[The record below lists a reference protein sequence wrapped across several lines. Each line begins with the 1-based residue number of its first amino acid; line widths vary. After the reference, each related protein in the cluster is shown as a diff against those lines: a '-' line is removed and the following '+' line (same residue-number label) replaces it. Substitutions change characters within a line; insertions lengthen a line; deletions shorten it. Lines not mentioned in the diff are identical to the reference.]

1 VTVIGDGA
9 VGLCAVLASKRLGA
23 EQILLMGRH
32 EDRTDLGRDFG
43 ATDVIPER
51 GEDGVERVQ
60 DLTKG
65 NGTHVV
71 LECVGSRQSLRTALG
86 TVRDGGTISRVG
98 VPDYKEAPLGF
109 RTLIRN
115 ITITGGAAPARAYL
129 EELIPEV
136 LEGALQP
143 GRVFDRTISLA
154 EVAEGYR
161 AMADREALKVRIRA

>member
-1 VTVIGDGA
+1 
-9 VGLCAVLASKRLGA
+9 
-23 EQILLMGRH
+23 
-32 EDRTDLGRDFG
+32 
-43 ATDVIPER
+43 
-51 GEDGVERVQ
+51 
-60 DLTKG
+60 
-65 NGTHVV
+65 
-71 LECVGSRQSLRTALG
+71 
-86 TVRDGGTISRVG
+86 VRDGGTISRVG